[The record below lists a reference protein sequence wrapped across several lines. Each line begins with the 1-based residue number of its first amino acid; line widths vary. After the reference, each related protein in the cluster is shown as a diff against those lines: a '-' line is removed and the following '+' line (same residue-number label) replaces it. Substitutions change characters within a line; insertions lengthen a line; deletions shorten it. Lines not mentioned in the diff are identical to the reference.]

1 MYVWLTGCT
10 ENDAKDC
17 SVAPHDGVLLK
28 AAFICGRGTTK
39 QQCRIGTVTEFLHL
53 GCCRGNSTSASFR
66 AHRITTDLTVN
77 IVDTHLRETLPKIS
91 RLLCRGLSGPAP
103 ERLHQLRLLL
113 KRPSDAAISDLKEE
127 LLLSLCNETAVILKT
142 QLLLALKESLIPIK
156 TELQTVKSKLSVS
169 ISNIKSNP
177 AAIKHAVGE
186 TETSLSTSPTTSSHS
201 KAEQLSAELLKVDYK
216 CEECE
221 QQQTVSSGTD
231 VIRKKSSSFFFSFWL
246 T

>member
-1 MYVWLTGCT
+1 MNT
-10 ENDAKDC
+10 
-17 SVAPHDGVLLK
+17 
-28 AAFICGRGTTK
+28 
-39 QQCRIGTVTEFLHL
+39 
-53 GCCRGNSTSASFR
+53 
-66 AHRITTDLTVN
+66 
-77 IVDTHLRETLPKIS
+77 VDTHLRETLPKIS
-91 RLLCRGLSGPAP
+91 RLLGRGLSGPAP

-142 QLLLALKESLIPIK
+142 QLLAALSESLTSIK
-156 TELQTVKSKLSVS
+156 TELQTVKSELSVS
-169 ISNIKSNP
+169 ISNIKSDP
-177 AAIKHAVGE
+177 AALKHAVGE

-201 KAEQLSAELLKVDYK
+201 KAEHLSAELLKVDYK

-231 VIRKKSSSFFFSFWL
+231 VIRKKSFSFFFSFWL